1 MNYWLHPE
9 AESELDEAATY
20 YASHASRAIAL
31 AFVLEF
37 ERVLG
42 LLVANQCLG
51 GLANDGLRV
60 YPFKRFPYS
69 LVYREHSAGPRI
81 YAVAHQ
87 RREPEY
93 WKQRI

>member
-1 MNYWLHPE
+1 MSWWLHPE
-9 AESELDEAATY
+9 AESELGDAAVY

-42 LLVANQCLG
+42 LLVANQFLG

-60 YPFKRFPYS
+60 YPFKRFPHS
-69 LVYREHSAGPRI
+69 VVYRDDSAGPRI

-93 WKQRI
+93 WNRRI